1 MDNAEKALS
10 ELEAHE
16 RECKLR
22 SEHFDKRITLL
33 ERLTLGLYPFIAASI
48 VIAAFMR

>member
-1 MDNAEKALS
+1 MDNAEKALT
-10 ELEAHE
+10 ELETHE

-22 SEHFDKRITLL
+22 AEYFDKRITLL

-48 VIAAFMR
+48 LIAAFMK